1 MTEIKE
7 LMVTKPERQ
16 KVREPHGIGLADK
29 LLRMW
34 ATGREKF
41 KLASEVLCGASPAQ
55 SRLSEPFRGAGFW
68 RLQECAELLA
78 QSENAILN
86 GKSY

>member
-1 MTEIKE
+1 MKE
-7 LMVTKPERQ
+7 TKEFAVTKPERQ
-16 KVREPHGIGLADK
+16 KVRKPHGIGLADD

-55 SRLSEPFRGAGFW
+55 SRLSEPFHRA
-68 RLQECAELLA
+68 
-78 QSENAILN
+78 
-86 GKSY
+86 